1 MDHFQLL
8 PIAWN
13 LLHSVST
20 PVMLK
25 VSFKYLFLLESPGQ
39 PGLAQTDC
47 KHAGTACPQHP
58 LINCS
63 SLQPFCTGQH
73 MNCSR
78 EKDFPNIY
86 GNLATQ
92 RPCPVTFCPPGPH
105 SLLPLVIWWPLH
117 PVLHCGTLLEFPGS
131 TLSFPPCGKSRDSSQ
146 AESCLRLAWGSGVI
160 MGSRKTSY
168 LQMSSSVC
176 LKLFPAGRKWR
187 ERQQQKEER
196 GIQRGWGASPTLCS
210 SSIGTGCLG
219 SAGAQHCPA

>member
-25 VSFKYLFLLESPGQ
+25 VYFKYLFLLESPGQ
-39 PGLAQTDC
+39 PGLAQTSC

-63 SLQPFCTGQH
+63 SLQPFCTGQS

-105 SLLPLVIWWPLH
+105 SCCLWSFGGLSIRYFTVEPSWNSQGARSASLPVEKA
-117 PVLHCGTLLEFPGS
+117 GTPA
-131 TLSFPPCGKSRDSSQ
+131 R
-146 AESCLRLAWGSGVI
+146 LRA
-160 MGSRKTSY
+160 
-168 LQMSSSVC
+168 
-176 LKLFPAGRKWR
+176 A
-187 ERQQQKEER
+187 
-196 GIQRGWGASPTLCS
+196 
-210 SSIGTGCLG
+210 
-219 SAGAQHCPA
+219 